1 MASGNLWQLFRGIT
15 EQGAKQLATVID
27 HNQTSGKYTVT
38 MQGGGNTI
46 VQSNDSYALQSKV
59 FIRSGEIVSAAPD
72 LPYIEIEV

>member
-1 MASGNLWQLFRGIT
+1 MASGNLWALFRGVT

-27 HNQTSGKYTVT
+27 KQGSSYTVT
-38 MQGGGNTI
+38 MQGGGNAV

-72 LPYIEIEV
+72 LPYVEIEV

>member
-1 MASGNLWQLFRGIT
+1 MASGNLWQLFKGIT

-27 HNQTSGKYTVT
+27 QSGSNYTVT

>member
-1 MASGNLWQLFRGIT
+1 MASGNLWQLFKGIT

-27 HNQTSGKYTVT
+27 QSGSNYTVT

-72 LPYIEIEV
+72 LPYVEIEV